1 MQVHVVEHPLAAE
14 RLTRVRERGTERP
27 EFRQVL
33 HELSGFLVYE
43 ATRDQAITPVDIDT
57 PMGPTVG
64 IRLADVPL
72 VVPVMR
78 AGLGMLDAALSLL
91 PAARTGFVGMKR
103 DEETLMPHAYV
114 NTVPE
119 DLEGRDVLVLDPM
132 LATGGS
138 CVHTCRLLRDSSAGR
153 ISVVCVLSAPEGIET
168 LRESATAD
176 VLFTAA
182 IDERLNE
189 VGFILP
195 GLGDAGDRQFGLA

>member
-14 RLTRVRERGTERP
+14 RLTRIRERGTERP

-33 HELSGFLVYE
+33 HELSEFLVYE
-43 ATRDQAITPVDIDT
+43 ATRDQTVTPVDIDT

-64 IRLADVPL
+64 VRLADVPL

-91 PAARTGFVGMKR
+91 PEARTGFVGLKR

-153 ISVVCVLSAPEGIET
+153 IVVICVLSAPEGIEVV
-168 LRESATAD
+168 RESGTAD
-176 VLFTAA
+176 ILFTAA

-189 VGFILP
+189 VGFIVP